1 MKNIGIVILILLAS
15 FAMVWADVDYSAE
28 STLLELSANTNIPVK
43 KYIQYLELPADTD
56 LHTSLAE
63 LKIGAKDL
71 EKAQKAYDENLI
83 PFYTGVVIVGMSIVF
98 VSLML
103 TGLIISQLKNLGNK
117 PKKKVKK
124 ASVKTSGG
132 TVTGPA
138 DHLSNNA
145 VVAAI
150 TAIYL
155 HEMDVEEQNK
165 MLLTWKRAPLSM
177 WKASNIM
184 PNNEYFQAKRNR

>member
-15 FAMVWADVDYSAE
+15 FAVVWADVDYSAE
-28 STLLELSANTNIPVK
+28 TTLLELSAKTNIPVK
-43 KYIQYLELPADTD
+43 KYLQYLELPAETNI
-56 LHTSLAE
+56 HASLAE
-63 LKIGAKDL
+63 LKIGTKDL
-71 EKAQKAYDENLI
+71 EKAQDSYKDNLI
-83 PFYTGVVIVGMSIVF
+83 PFYSGVVIVGMSIVF
-98 VSLML
+98 ASLML
-103 TGLIISQLKNLGNK
+103 IGLIIAQLKNLGNK

-124 ASVKTSGG
+124 ASVKTSAG
-132 TVTGPA
+132 TVTGPV
-138 DHLSNNA
+138 DHLSSNA

>member
-1 MKNIGIVILILLAS
+1 MKNIGIVILILLACFS
-15 FAMVWADVDYSAE
+15 VVWADVDYSAE
-28 STLLELSANTNIPVK
+28 SNLLELSAKTNIPVK
-43 KYIQYLELPADTD
+43 KYLQYLELPADTD
-56 LHTSLAE
+56 LHTTLAE
-63 LKIGAKDL
+63 LKVGAKDL
-71 EKAQKAYDENLI
+71 EKAQKDYDENLI
-83 PFYTGVVIVGMSIVF
+83 PFYSGVVIVGMSIVF

-124 ASVKTSGG
+124 ASVKTSAG
-132 TVTGPA
+132 TVTGPV
-138 DHLSNNA
+138 DHLSSNA

-177 WKASNIM
+177 WKASSIM
-184 PNNEYFQAKRNR
+184 PNNEYYQAKRNR

>member
-1 MKNIGIVILILLAS
+1 MITIEDKLNVFAKIV
-15 FAMVWADVDYSAE
+15 M
-28 STLLELSANTNIPVK
+28 
-43 KYIQYLELPADTD
+43 
-56 LHTSLAE
+56 
-63 LKIGAKDL
+63 
-71 EKAQKAYDENLI
+71 EKAQKDYDDNLV

-117 PKKKVKK
+117 PKKKVNK
-124 ASVKTSGG
+124 ASVKTSAG
-132 TVTGPA
+132 TVTGPV
-138 DHLSNNA
+138 DHLSSNA

-177 WKASNIM
+177 WKASSIM
-184 PNNEYFQAKRNR
+184 PNNEYYQAKRNR